1 MVRQKVMSEEQYL
14 TSKGV
19 GGALSDVMTDKIRA
33 ARQKNTSRGQERF
46 ERQNKKAIDNY
57 YARREQARRE
67 YQRLVSTGK
76 VRKPTETEKLIST
89 AHGQSENRQEYRKLW
104 PLGWIAVPVI
114 ILGGEIIVMGR
125 SARWC

>member
-33 ARQKNTSRGQERF
+33 VRQKNTSRGQERF

-67 YQRLVSTGK
+67 YHRLVSTGK

-89 AHGQSENRQEYRKLW
+89 AHGQSENR
-104 PLGWIAVPVI
+104 AV
-114 ILGGEIIVMGR
+114 
-125 SARWC
+125 

>member
-89 AHGQSENRQEYRKLW
+89 AHGQSENR
-104 PLGWIAVPVI
+104 AVQAARRVLAKHGI
-114 ILGGEIIVMGR
+114 NWKTGKSIGSSGR
-125 SARWC
+125 SGG